1 MKERARAA
9 AALMFLSG
17 VSALV
22 YEIVWMRMLARA
34 FGVTVHAVAGLTA
47 LYMGGLALGAA
58 LAARLLSGKK
68 PLRTY
73 AWLELGAGAAAV
85 LGTVW
90 LVRLPALA
98 AAFSSGGPLPALAR
112 LLLAAPALLPA
123 TVLLGATLPVMTRH
137 AGAPGRLYAANT
149 LGAAFG
155 AAAAAFWIIGER
167 GETAAILLAASANAA
182 AALTA
187 FTLSRGASKTNTP
200 VAPSTATPAKHAH
213 LVAAL
218 FALSG
223 FCALAYEVL
232 WSRQLVPL
240 IGNSTYA
247 FSMVL
252 IVILLGIG
260 LGSTATP
267 PAKGEDA
274 FERFAFLLLG
284 LGAAAAAGAAAY
296 RFLGM
301 SADSPDFLYSPLR
314 RFSDIPMLGVETAI
328 IVLPAA
334 VLMGALFPAA
344 VAAGRRGGEDASTG
358 RLYAWNTV
366 GGILGSLW
374 AGFYGA
380 AWLGPHRS
388 WLLLAGVQTA
398 AGLGAVVVSKP
409 RRKLALAAAGL
420 AAVAAL
426 SAVYARHDPT
436 LEMLGARLRRSGMK
450 DFSIMFHD
458 RSAAATITGVESG
471 AAMNLY
477 INGIE
482 TSGNG
487 QAGALMVI
495 LPDLMVDQPRA
506 NLVIC
511 LGAGNTFRAASRLVD
526 KVDGVE
532 LVGDVAK
539 RMTAFHP
546 DLAEHLARP
555 GRSLFVEDGRNFL
568 LRSKDRWDV
577 IVVDAAPPLYSAG
590 TVNLY
595 TMEFLNLARA
605 HLTPGGIFALWL
617 PTRSFESDYWRIL
630 AGTAAAFPHV
640 AIWSQQQGNGFLI
653 LASEN
658 PLERPAGFFDRRIK
672 ERLKDF
678 AKGKF
683 DEGVVR
689 TGFRFTEEQIRARV
703 KGVEPVTDDKPTVE
717 FPLLRFWRDEPVTDD
732 NIFLEEMRARTDVIE
747 SSP

>member
-1 MKERARAA
+1 M
-9 AALMFLSG
+9 
-17 VSALV
+17 
-22 YEIVWMRMLARA
+22 
-34 FGVTVHAVAGLTA
+34 AGLRLLRRRTEA
-47 LYMGGLALGAA
+47 PRKRRRIRKLRLLA
-58 LAARLLSGKK
+58 LAAPLS
-68 PLRTY
+68 
-73 AWLELGAGAAAV
+73 A
-85 LGTVW
+85 
-90 LVRLPALA
+90 
-98 AAFSSGGPLPALAR
+98 GGPVPALAR

-137 AGAPGRLYAANT
+137 AGSPGRLYAANT
-149 LGAAFG
+149 LGAALG
-155 AAAAAFWIIGER
+155 AAAAAFFVIGEL
-167 GETAAILLAASANAA
+167 GETAAILIAASANAA

-187 FTLSRGASKTNTP
+187 FALTTREAAHAPDRAATGA
-200 VAPSTATPAKHAH
+200 APRARV
-213 LVAAL
+213 VAAL

-260 LGSTATP
+260 LGSTAAAPT
-267 PAKGEDA
+267 KQEDA

-284 LGAAAAAGAAAY
+284 LGAAAAVGAAAY

-314 RFSDIPMLGVETAI
+314 RFSDIPMLGVETAV

-344 VAAGRRGGEDASTG
+344 VAAGRRGGEDASAG

-374 AGFYGA
+374 AGFVGA

-388 WLLLAGVQTA
+388 WLLLAGVQTG
-398 AGLGAVVVSKP
+398 AGLAAVAVARP
-409 RRKLALAAAGL
+409 RRARAFAAAGL

-426 SAVYARHDPT
+426 AAVYARHDPT
-436 LEMLGARLRRSGMK
+436 LEMLAARLDRAGSK
-450 DFSIMFHD
+450 DHSILFHD
-458 RSAAATITGVESG
+458 RSAAATITGVSFPTG
-471 AAMNLY
+471 MNLY

-487 QAGALMVI
+487 PLGALMVI
-495 LPDLMVDQPRA
+495 LPDLMVDRDDS

-511 LGAGNTFRAASRLVD
+511 LGAGNTFRAASRLAR

-539 RMTAFHP
+539 RMTVFHP

-555 GRSLFVEDGRNFL
+555 GRALYIEDGRNFL

-595 TMEFLNLARA
+595 TMEFLRLTRA

-617 PTRSFESDYWRIL
+617 PTKSFESDYWRIL
-630 AGTAAAFPHV
+630 AGMSAAFPHV
-640 AIWSQQQGNGFLI
+640 ALWGQMQANGFLI
-653 LASEN
+653 LASEA

-672 ERLKDF
+672 ERLGDF
-678 AKGKF
+678 SKSKF
-683 DEGVVR
+683 DERVVR
-689 TGFRFTEEQIRARV
+689 SGFRYSEEEIRARV
-703 KGVEPVTDDKPTVE
+703 KDIEPVTDDRPTVE
-717 FPLLRFWRDEPVTDD
+717 FPLLRFWRAENVTED
-732 NIFLEEMRARTDVIE
+732 NLFLEEMRART
-747 SSP
+747 PPRPM